1 VLEVLEIVTGI
12 VLTGGK
18 SKRLNRD
25 KAFVKLEG
33 ISIIKRV
40 ISSLSNI
47 VNELIIVT
55 NEEKKD
61 VYSSFGTNI
70 KVVTDIFPERA
81 ALGGL
86 YTGLSY
92 SNNNYSIVVA
102 CDMPFLNSS
111 LLQYMVNLSPG
122 YDAVI
127 PRIGNYLEP
136 LHAVY
141 SKKCVTTAENL
152 INQNDL
158 SIRKLIGFLRVRYVL
173 KKEIMIYDP
182 EIESFFNIN
191 NNFDL
196 EKAEKIVE
204 KHNKIKGS

>member
-1 VLEVLEIVTGI
+1 
-12 VLTGGK
+12 
-18 SKRLNRD
+18 
-25 KAFVKLEG
+25 
-33 ISIIKRV
+33 V

-47 VNELIIVT
+47 VNELIVVT

-61 VYSSFGTNI
+61 VYSSFGSNI
-70 KVVTDIFPERA
+70 KVVTDIFPEKA

-92 SNNNYSIVVA
+92 SKNSYSIVVA

-111 LLQYMVNLSPG
+111 LLKYMVNLSPG

-141 SKKCVTTAENL
+141 SKNCVATAENL
-152 INQNDL
+152 LNQNDL
-158 SIRKLIGFLRVRYVL
+158 SIRKLIGFLKVRYVL
-173 KKEIMIYDP
+173 KSEIMQYDP
-182 EIESFFNIN
+182 DIESFFNIN

-196 EKAEKIVE
+196 EKAKKIVE
-204 KHNKIKGS
+204 KNNMIKGS